1 MFLWIIQ
8 ITIISFIFIFL
19 LHHLFHFFK
28 STLTVPKMKD
38 LVNSPSKKYETIYH
52 ILSKNSQSN
61 SDGTSL
67 PNMNSSTTE
76 ISFLPKMDM
85 MMSDTSNLLPA
96 PEKNMKDELKNFLK
110 SQMNDSKTSEPISYY
125 DFK

>member
-1 MFLWIIQ
+1 
-8 ITIISFIFIFL
+8 
-19 LHHLFHFFK
+19 
-28 STLTVPKMKD
+28 MKD

-61 SDGTSL
+61 SDGTNL
-67 PNMNSSTTE
+67 NNMNSSTTE
-76 ISFLPKMDM
+76 ISFLPKMET

>member
-61 SDGTSL
+61 SDGTNL
-67 PNMNSSTTE
+67 NNMNSSTTE
-76 ISFLPKMDM
+76 ISFLPKMET